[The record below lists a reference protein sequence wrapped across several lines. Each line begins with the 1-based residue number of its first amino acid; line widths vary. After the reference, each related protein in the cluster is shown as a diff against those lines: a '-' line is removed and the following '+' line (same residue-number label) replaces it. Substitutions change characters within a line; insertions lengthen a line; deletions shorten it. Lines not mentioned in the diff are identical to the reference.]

1 MTELTNRPAGKPSNN
16 PSDIQAL
23 KDLNFTAISV
33 DYDAHIL
40 TLTLNRPEK
49 RNAINQAMINEL
61 IYALD
66 TAKQEKDI
74 RVVVLAAKGP
84 VFCAGGDLKAMANA
98 EDTSNP
104 QIAKQGEF
112 DDLALRLHHLN
123 KPTIAKIQGPVF
135 AGALMLVSNVT
146 HAISID
152 TATFSAPEILRGL
165 WPFQVMASLFRVMTP
180 RTGLDFIMRGQPIDA
195 TSAVATGLINTAV
208 PAAELDDAVT
218 ELAQELGSLAPGA
231 MSLGLQAYRAQNE
244 MSVGEALPYLKQQLQ
259 TCLAGDDAK
268 EGIAAFFEKRVPN
281 WR

>member
-1 MTELTNRPAGKPSNN
+1 M
-16 PSDIQAL
+16 SDNSEEVKAL
-23 KDLNFTAISV
+23 KELKKLHDQNSSAIRV

-49 RNAINQAMINEL
+49 RNAINQTMINEL
-61 IYALD
+61 IEALD
-66 TAKQEKDI
+66 YVKHTRAV
-74 RVVVLAAKGP
+74 RVVVLAANGP

-98 EDTSNP
+98 EDSSTATTP
-104 QIAKQGEF
+104 KRGEF

-123 KPTIAKIQGPVF
+123 KPTIAKIQGSVF

-146 HAISID
+146 HAIAID

-180 RTGLDFIMRGQPIDA
+180 RTGLDFIMRGQPINA
-195 TSAVATGLINTAV
+195 TSAVATGLINNTV

-218 ELAQELGSLAPGA
+218 ELAQELASLAPGA
-231 MSLGLQAYRAQNE
+231 MSLGLQACRAQAD
-244 MSVGEALPYLKQQLQ
+244 MSVDEALPYLKQQLQ

-268 EGIAAFFEKRVPN
+268 EGIAAFFEKRAPN
-281 WR
+281 WQ